1 MNTYTA
7 AQTRYDG
14 MQYRY
19 AGHSG
24 LKLPVLSL
32 GLWHNFGDGV
42 DDAVCRQM
50 IATAFDHGIT
60 HFDLA
65 NNYGPPAGS
74 AEARFGRMLSE
85 QFGAYRD
92 EMLISTKAG
101 YYMWPG
107 PYGEWGSRKYLIASC
122 DASLK
127 RMGLEYVDIFY
138 HHRPDPN
145 TPLEET
151 MGALAQLVR
160 QGKALYVGI
169 SNYHRADAV
178 KAIAMLKQLGCPC
191 VLNQVRYSLLDR
203 WVEDDHLLDGMK
215 GETGT
220 ICFSPL
226 AQGLLSDRYLEGTI
240 PPRFPC
246 KQESFPQAG
255 NDHQRAGGAAQRP
268 ERHCPKTRA
277 ESVRD
282 GHLLAIG
289 GQSGVTSV
297 LIGASSA
304 EQVKV
309 NLKAVGKSPDFSQEE
324 LSSIDEL
331 CMRWK

>member
-74 AEARFGRMLSE
+74 AEVRFGRMLSE

-107 PYGEWGSRKYLIASC
+107 PYGDWGSRKYLIASC

-169 SNYHRADAV
+169 SNYHRAEAV
-178 KAIAMLKQLGCPC
+178 KAIALLKELGCPC

-215 GETGT
+215 GEAGA

-240 PPRFPC
+240 PPD
-246 KQESFPQAG
+246 S
-255 NDHQRAGGAAQRP
+255 RASKSHFLKP
-268 ERHCPKTRA
+268 ETITKER
-277 ESVRD
+277 VD
-282 GHLLAIG
+282 LLNGLNAIARKR
-289 GQSGVTSV
+289 GQSLSEMAISWLLVDKRVTSV